1 MWGVL
6 RAWESQKV
14 ISHLERQVRYTLH
27 DAYKHPQTGQM
38 VRAVCMVPDFRFRR
52 AGALVVADFKGML
65 TPEFRIKRKLFEER
79 YPGIVFEV
87 WDRKRVA
94 DAERG
99 R

>member
-1 MWGVL
+1 M
-6 RAWESQKV
+6 